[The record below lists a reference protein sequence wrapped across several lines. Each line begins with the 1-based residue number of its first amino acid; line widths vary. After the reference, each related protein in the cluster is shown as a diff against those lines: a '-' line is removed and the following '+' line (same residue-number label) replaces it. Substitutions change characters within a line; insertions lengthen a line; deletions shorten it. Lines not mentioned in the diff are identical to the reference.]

1 VGSKGSTAREGL
13 SLQKEKV
20 RLYLIA
26 REMDVDS
33 KDLVDLCKSQGWD
46 VKNQLSSIE
55 PEQRDILVQ
64 LIKSGGKK
72 AAAPAAPAAPPR
84 PTIPAPPRAVRPL
97 VAPKAP
103 KPEPVPPWNWK

>member
-1 VGSKGSTAREGL
+1 M
-13 SLQKEKV
+13 QKEKV

-26 REMDVDS
+26 REIDVDS

-64 LIKSGGKK
+64 MIKAGGSRAAAAPPAAPVRPAIPTPPRPVRPLITPKPAAPPK
-72 AAAPAAPAAPPR
+72 AEPEPVQKAPAAPEPDPAAAR
-84 PTIPAPPRAVRPL
+84 
-97 VAPKAP
+97 
-103 KPEPVPPWNWK
+103 